1 MDIKYTMQ
9 AIKILVV
16 DDEASIRDMLRMA
29 LELSD
34 FEVIEADSARQAY
47 QLIIDDSPHLMLLD
61 WMMPGE
67 SGMAFLQ
74 RLRKDER
81 TASLP
86 VIMVTAKHDDD
97 NKVQGLD
104 VGADDYVTKPFVP
117 KELIARINAVLRRAG
132 VLTPDAV
139 VSIGGLKLDMASHI
153 VTIDDQQVDMGP
165 TEFKM
170 LGFFMTHPERVY
182 SRGQLLDNVW
192 GGNVYIDERT
202 IDVHIRR
209 LRKALELDHSNDF
222 NYGELIQT
230 VRGAGYRFSARAI
243 S

>member
-1 MDIKYTMQ
+1 MDRKHTMQ

-16 DDEASIRDMLRMA
+16 DDESAIRDMLRMA

-34 FEVIEADSARQAY
+34 FEVIEAESAKDAY
-47 QLIIDDSPHLMLLD
+47 EQIIDESPHLMLLD

-67 SGMAFLQ
+67 SGVAFMQ

-81 TASLP
+81 TENLP
-86 VIMVTAKHDDD
+86 VIMVTARHDDD

-104 VGADDYVTKPFVP
+104 VGADDYITKPFVP
-117 KELIARINAVLRRAG
+117 KELIARIKAVLRRSG
-132 VLTPDAV
+132 VLTPD
-139 VSIGGLKLDMASHI
+139 SILTIGGLTLDVAGHAVSI
-153 VTIDDQQVDMGP
+153 QQQPVDMGP

-170 LGFFMTHPERVY
+170 LGFFMTHQDRVY
-182 SRGQLLDNVW
+182 SRSQLLDNVW

-209 LRKALELDHSNDF
+209 LRKALEMDGTNDI
-222 NYGELIQT
+222 NYGQLIQT
-230 VRGAGYRFSARAI
+230 VRGAGYRFSAKGI
-243 S
+243 L

>member
-16 DDEASIRDMLRMA
+16 DDEAAIRDMLRMA

-34 FEVIEADSARQAY
+34 FEVVEADSARQAF
-47 QLIIDDSPHLMLLD
+47 QVIIDESPHLMLLD

-74 RLRKDER
+74 RLRKDDR
-81 TASLP
+81 TENLP

-139 VSIGGLKLDMASHI
+139 MTAGGLKLDMAGHV
-153 VTIDDQQVDMGP
+153 VTIEGQQVDMGP

-170 LGFFMTHPERVY
+170 LGFFMSHPGRVY

-202 IDVHIRR
+202 VDVHIRR
-209 LRKALELDHSNDF
+209 LRKALENEGGNI
-222 NYGELIQT
+222 NYGDLIQT
-230 VRGAGYRFSARAI
+230 VRGAGYRFSGQSI